1 METIYADYA
10 NSMKA
15 LANTARKEMMAT
27 GKIEYNRAAKATY
40 QKEVDSLMT
49 KLNTAKLNS
58 IRERAALRKA
68 NADVS
73 AKLLADPDMSNGDV
87 RKANQKALSKAREE
101 VGSVSRRERSI
112 KITEREWEAI
122 QAGAI
127 SENKLKDILANS
139 DADSL
144 RNFATPR
151 NSVNLSQAKINRI
164 KALSASYTLAEIA
177 DKFGIS
183 PSTVSKYLKE

>member
-1 METIYADYA
+1 
-10 NSMKA
+10 
-15 LANTARKEMMAT
+15 
-27 GKIEYNRAAKATY
+27 
-40 QKEVDSLMT
+40 MT